1 MKKVDTIAVV
11 LVLLGAFNWGLIGFV
26 DLNLIDYLVVQFWL
40 VRLIYALVGLSGI
53 YIVVNWQTIRN
64 RWKA

>member
-1 MKKVDTIAVV
+1 MKKVDTIAIV

-26 DLNLIDYLVVQFWL
+26 DLNLIDYLVMQFWL
-40 VRLIYALVGLSGI
+40 VRMIYALVGLSAI

-64 RWKA
+64 RWK

>member
-26 DLNLIDYLVVQFWL
+26 DLNLIDYLVMQFWL